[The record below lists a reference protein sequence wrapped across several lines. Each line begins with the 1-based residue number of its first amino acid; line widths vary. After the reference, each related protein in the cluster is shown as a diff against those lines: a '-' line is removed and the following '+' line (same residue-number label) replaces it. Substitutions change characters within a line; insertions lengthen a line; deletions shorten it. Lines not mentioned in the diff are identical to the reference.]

1 MSGHQPNQPSGYC
14 NNRGF
19 TLLEL
24 VIVVCLI
31 SILSQISLSYFTD
44 FQARAKDATA
54 ILDGRNLLTAVE
66 TNFAHREVVDYE
78 HDPGDGS
85 QIGDPT
91 TVYTLAQGVRARI
104 TAGSQSLKTEGTGY
118 FEAYLYHVN
127 GTDDPVSHSGKREY
141 YYLIDESLNLYSLP

>member
-1 MSGHQPNQPSGYC
+1 MSGHQPNHSSRC
-14 NNRGF
+14 RNSRGF

-85 QIGDPT
+85 QIGSPSI
-91 TVYTLAQGVRARI
+91 YTLAQGVRARI
-104 TAGSQSLKTEGTGY
+104 TAGSQSLTTEGTGY

>member
-1 MSGHQPNQPSGYC
+1 MPGDQLKHSTQHS
-14 NNRGF
+14 NNGGF

-31 SILSQISLSYFTD
+31 SILAQISLSYFTD

-85 QIGDPT
+85 QIGSPS
-91 TVYTLAQGVRARI
+91 VYTLAQGVRARI
-104 TAGSQSLKTEGTGY
+104 TAGSKSDTTEGTGY
-118 FEAYLYHVN
+118 FEAYLYHTN
-127 GTDDPVSHSGKREY
+127 GTDDPLAVSGKREF